1 MNLLRQMDQLLRR
14 PAESLNGHPLTL
26 LTGAVAC
33 YALYG
38 AAAGFFQGGWSLALA
53 FFKVPLIILGSLAL
67 CLPSLY
73 IFTALAGADL
83 PHRSFASA
91 VAAFSG
97 IAGLLLLAL
106 MPVIWLFSVSTVS
119 LLFLVWLHGVTWVV
133 SLLLARR
140 FLARSVPSARRTIT
154 VWLILLFVVSLQ
166 MTTYLRPVLWRA
178 PGEPLFAAVKKS
190 FLEHFD
196 DVADWK
202 EPPPDK
208 LQTLW

>member
-1 MNLLRQMDQLLRR
+1 
-14 PAESLNGHPLTL
+14 
-26 LTGAVAC
+26 VC

-53 FFKVPLIILGSLAL
+53 FFKVPLIIIGSLVL

-106 MPVIWLFSVSTVS
+106 MPIIWLFSVSTVS
-119 LLFLVWLHGVTWVV
+119 LMFLVWLHGFTWVV

-140 FLARSVPSARRTIT
+140 YLARRVPSAKRTVT

-166 MTTYLRPVLWRA
+166 MTTYVRPVLWRA
-178 PGEPLFAAVKKS
+178 PGEPLFAAVKQS
-190 FLEHFD
+190 FLEHFAA
-196 DVADWK
+196 VANWE
-202 EPPPDK
+202 EPEPAK
-208 LQTLW
+208 AQALW